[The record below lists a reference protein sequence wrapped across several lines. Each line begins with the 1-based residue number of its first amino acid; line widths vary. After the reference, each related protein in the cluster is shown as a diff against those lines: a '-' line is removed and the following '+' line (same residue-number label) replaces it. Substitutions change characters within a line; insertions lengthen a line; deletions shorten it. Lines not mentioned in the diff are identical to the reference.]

1 MTKSERREEQAN
13 SRIRK
18 KRLANNRKSL
28 EVIID
33 ARRRRLAKLIKKR
46 SNNLS
51 KAERILVAGTLG
63 ICTGVWTTLAY
74 LILS

>member
-33 ARRRRLAKLIKKR
+33 ARRRRLAKLIEK
-46 SNNLS
+46 
-51 KAERILVAGTLG
+51 E
-63 ICTGVWTTLAY
+63 
-74 LILS
+74 